1 MLLQE
6 VQKSQQNCCQ
16 YAKQKLMGESH
27 KINKRT
33 SGFLVCQVIISLA
46 KRFSSKFHICPQS
59 LVSWPNTNFFG
70 QYLSSIHYQ
79 PIYQLP
85 EGV

>member
-1 MLLQE
+1 MPGIKTRFVDLTGTTIKNLISN
-6 VQKSQQNCCQ
+6 VALGSTKKSQQNCCQ

-59 LVSWPNTNFFG
+59 LAS
-70 QYLSSIHYQ
+70 
-79 PIYQLP
+79 
-85 EGV
+85 